1 MSLSTS
7 ILSKFFLLVFVG
19 SIAFLAYSFDLINLV
34 DLEEKQE
41 INILDQETH
50 ATILAVRHEQK
61 SELLKGS
68 ILDYEGIYVTYEFEV
83 DNQVYRKTEV
93 LKKSEGSLTKM
104 LSSLDLNEESNKKVV
119 VRYSSKDPR
128 KSVIELSNGLA
139 SF

>member
-1 MSLSTS
+1 MSVSTS
-7 ILSKFFLLVFVG
+7 FLSKFSLLVLIG
-19 SIAFLAYSFDLINLV
+19 SLAFLAYSFELINIV
-34 DLEEKQE
+34 DLEQKQE

-50 ATILAVRHEQK
+50 ATILSVRHEQK
-61 SELLKGS
+61 SDLLKGS
-68 ILDYEGIYVTYEFEV
+68 ILDYEGIFVTYEFEV

-93 LKKSEGSLTKM
+93 LKESEGSLSKM
-104 LSSLDLNEESNKKVV
+104 LSSLDLSEESNKKVL